1 MSEREDFD
9 LRVGMGYD
17 VHSFVEGRK
26 LVLGGVELPHTHGL
40 QGHSDADVLLHAICD
55 ALLGA
60 AGLGDIGQHFPP
72 SDQRYAGIA
81 SSLLLVRVAELLAE
95 GGWRVVNVDGTV
107 VAEQPRIGP
116 YVPQMRERIAA
127 ALGIEPAR
135 VGVKA
140 TTNERLG
147 FVGREEGI
155 AALAVALLRR

>member
-9 LRVGMGYD
+9 LRVGLGYD
-17 VHSFVEGRK
+17 VHPFAAGRK

-81 SSLLLVRVAELLAE
+81 SSKLLARVAELLAE